1 MQRSEP
7 VKAAFLALAASAILS
22 FIDNFVDPVAE
33 EAGLWQFQVFR
44 LLMAAP
50 LLLLMARFLNR
61 SLLPKSWRAVIW
73 RSLAVSTGL
82 LIYFGALG
90 VLTVAQ
96 AGAGLFSAPI
106 WILLFS
112 MVFFGQKVSIWTVL
126 AMIAGFLGVLM
137 LLQPDFS
144 RFSAATLAPFAAGAF
159 YGLGMLLTRKLASEE
174 SALCLALGVFIT
186 MGTASL
192 ILLFV
197 TTFIAPGGTGFVF
210 QGWEMPTFRFIWL
223 TFIQALGAV
232 IAVSLIAE
240 AYRVGEPS
248 FVAVFEYSFLI
259 FATIWA
265 FMLTGER
272 TDMLSMLGIAVIL
285 VSGAAISAFNRR
297 V

>member
-1 MQRSEP
+1 
-7 VKAAFLALAASAILS
+7 
-22 FIDNFVDPVAE
+22 
-33 EAGLWQFQVFR
+33 
-44 LLMAAP
+44 
-50 LLLLMARFLNR
+50 
-61 SLLPKSWRAVIW
+61 
-73 RSLAVSTGL
+73 
-82 LIYFGALG
+82 
-90 VLTVAQ
+90 
-96 AGAGLFSAPI
+96 
-106 WILLFS
+106 
-112 MVFFGQKVSIWTVL
+112 
-126 AMIAGFLGVLM
+126 
-137 LLQPDFS
+137 
-144 RFSAATLAPFAAGAF
+144 
-159 YGLGMLLTRKLASEE
+159 MLLTRKLASEE